1 MNERPPLYRRGTGIV
16 LLNAANNVFVGQ
28 RLDTAVEAWQM
39 PQGGIEE
46 GEDPT
51 SAALRELSEETGT
64 RHVKILGQ
72 SHEPVTYDLP
82 HHLIGQLWDGKYRG
96 QTQIWFLMR
105 FLGQDSDINLKTAH
119 PEFRAWKWMAY
130 DEVVNAI
137 VPFKRELYTRVLSEF
152 RPLLKSG
159 A

>member
-1 MNERPPLYRRGTGIV
+1 MNERPSLYRRGTGIV
-16 LLNAANNVFVGQ
+16 LLNSANKIFVGQ

-39 PQGGIEE
+39 PQGGIED

-51 SAALRELSEETGT
+51 SAALRELSEEIGT
-64 RHVKILGQ
+64 RHVKVLAQ
-72 SHEPVTYDLP
+72 SQEPLTYDLP
-82 HHLIGQLWDGKYRG
+82 HHLVGRVWDGKYRG

-105 FLGQDSDINLKTAH
+105 FLGRDSEINLKTAH
-119 PEFRAWKWMAY
+119 PEFREWKWMPY

-137 VPFKRELYTRVLSEF
+137 VPFKREIYTRVLSEF
-152 RPLLKSG
+152 RPLLESG